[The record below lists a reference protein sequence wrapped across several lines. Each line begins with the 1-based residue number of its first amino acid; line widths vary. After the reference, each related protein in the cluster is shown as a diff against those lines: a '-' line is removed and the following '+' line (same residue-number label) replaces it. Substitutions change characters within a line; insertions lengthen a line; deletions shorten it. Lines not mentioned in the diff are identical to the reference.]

1 MWFEAHHKAL
11 GRGNMRLWMITN
23 HYAKKHIFF
32 LATILLTTTA
42 SAWNYDAHVLIGQI
56 AYDNL
61 SPKLQKIVDADAKAL
76 LEHFPEQ
83 ATAEI
88 NKYYPDPKISSF
100 AKTMVLA
107 DQFKMLKVFK
117 RTPLIK
123 ILLTLN
129 IAPPKALQPYL
140 QETTSS
146 WHFFD
151 VLVSTNTAIF
161 QCHFIIPQRSVLW
174 AIDLLERAA
183 REHNSPDQQGLIFA
197 LLGHFVGDAHQPL
210 HLLNSFDKNCQGD
223 LGGNTFCLKPLSS
236 DGYCKKSLHALW
248 DEALGYTAY
257 DRISKTPIP
266 ILAKELEKEF
276 PLSSMIISVNQLNTK
291 DWPVESM
298 QYAPFIYNTPPG
310 LDPSEDY
317 YRTGRL
323 IAKQKITLAGY
334 RLAKIIEALLVSR
347 H

>member
-1 MWFEAHHKAL
+1 
-11 GRGNMRLWMITN
+11 MRLWIMTN
-23 HYAKKHIFF
+23 HYAMKRIFF
-32 LATILLTTTA
+32 LATILLSTTA
-42 SAWNYDAHVLIGQI
+42 NAWNYDAHVLIGQI
-56 AYDNL
+56 AFDSL
-61 SPKLQKIVDADAKAL
+61 SPKLQKVVDSDAKAL

-83 ATAEI
+83 ATTQI
-88 NKYYPDPKISSF
+88 NTYYPDPKISSF

-107 DQFKMLKVFK
+107 DQFKKLNVFK

-129 IAPPKALQPYL
+129 IAPPKVLQPYL

-146 WHFFD
+146 WHFFN
-151 VLVSTNTAIF
+151 VHVSTNTAIF

-174 AIDLLERAA
+174 AIDLLKQGAK
-183 REHNSPDQQGLIFA
+183 EHNTPDQEGLILA

-210 HLLNSFDKNCQGD
+210 HVLSSFDKNCQID
-223 LGGNTFCLKPLSS
+223 FGGIKFCLKPPSAN
-236 DGYCKKSLHALW
+236 GYCKKMLHALW

-257 DRISKTPIP
+257 DRVPKTPVST
-266 ILAKELEKEF
+266 LAKELEKEF
-276 PLSSMIISVNQLNTK
+276 PLSSMITSVNQLNTQ

-347 H
+347 R